1 MRRSTARQSAPKP
14 DKVLYADF
22 LAALIRVRD
31 HGETVTVHDV
41 TISWPKQQPSSYAV
55 RVERRRT
62 VRCPWTGE
70 LSWAHGVGGGSI
82 LNIKRTATAL
92 AFELEADRALRA
104 RLLAEAK
111 PGILTGAVTHIPEAA

>member
-1 MRRSTARQSAPKP
+1 MPRPTTRQPAPKP
-14 DKVLYADF
+14 DKALYSDF

-31 HGETVTVHDV
+31 LGETVTVHDV

-55 RVERRRT
+55 RVESRRT

-70 LSWAHGVGGGSI
+70 LSWAYGVGGGSI

-92 AFELEADRALRA
+92 AFALEADRALRA
-104 RLLAEAK
+104 RLLAEGK
-111 PGILTGAVTHIPEAA
+111 PGILANPDTRAQAAA

>member
-1 MRRSTARQSAPKP
+1 MTKP
-14 DKVLYADF
+14 DKSLYADF
-22 LAALIRVRD
+22 LKALIRVRD
-31 HGETVTVHDV
+31 HGDTVIVHDV

-55 RVERRRT
+55 RIERRRT

-70 LSWAHGVGGGSI
+70 LSWAYGVGGGSI

-104 RLLAEAK
+104 RLLAEGK
-111 PGILTGAVTHIPEAA
+111 PGILANSATHEKI